1 MDILDKLKG
10 MTSSKNFSSAIAAL
24 GTAGLLL
31 ILLSSLIP
39 EKRENTPKVSSG
51 EILSE
56 AETYCSD
63 TEKRLAEFLSGIDG
77 AGKVRVYLA
86 VGSNE
91 RYIYASEEKCSR
103 SDGRVEEEEKYV
115 MTGSGSEK
123 NALVETVRTPEI
135 CSAVIAASGC
145 DSAAVKERLHK
156 AAAAALDIPTGKVYV
171 TKLG

>member
-10 MTSSKNFSSAIAAL
+10 MTRRKKFSSAIAAL
-24 GTAGLLL
+24 GTAGLML

-39 EKRENTPKVSSG
+39 QQSEHGPELSSG

-56 AETYCSD
+56 AETFCND
-63 TEKRLAEFLSGIDG
+63 TEKRLAEFLGSIDG
-77 AGKVRVYLA
+77 AGEVRVYLS

-91 RYIYASEEKCSR
+91 RYIYASEGKRSR
-103 SDGRVEEEEKYV
+103 SDGRLEEEEKYV

-156 AAAAALDIPTGKVYV
+156 AAAAALDIPTAKVYV

>member
-10 MTSSKNFSSAIAAL
+10 MTGRKKFSSAIAVL

-31 ILLSSLIP
+31 IMISSLLP
-39 EKRENTPKVSSG
+39 EKAGEGTVTASG
-51 EILSE
+51 DILSE
-56 AETYCSD
+56 AETYCTD
-63 TEKRLAEFLSGIDG
+63 TEKRLASFLSRIDG
-77 AGKVRVYLA
+77 AGEVKVYLS

-91 RYIYASEEKCSR
+91 WYIYASEEKHSR

-123 NALVETVRTPEI
+123 KALVETVRTPEI

-145 DSAAVKERLHK
+145 DSAAVQERLHK
-156 AAAAALDIPTGKVYV
+156 AASAALDIPTGKVYV